1 MKIIYSLVMTVY
13 ISLLMTV
20 YIVSLL
26 LSPTEVDLLVEVKKL
41 LDISSVL
48 LFFLKK
54 KLSIFLIVYFISF
67 FYI

>member
-1 MKIIYSLVMTVY
+1 MTVY

>member
-1 MKIIYSLVMTVY
+1 MTVY

-48 LFFLKK
+48 LFFFLKK
-54 KLSIFLIVYFISF
+54 NYLYS
-67 FYI
+67 

>member
-1 MKIIYSLVMTVY
+1 MTVY

-48 LFFLKK
+48 LFFKK